1 MDVRRWICGL
11 SILILFEV
19 SSVSASGVFNVYH
32 KFAGQELSLR
42 DVKAHDGRRHRR
54 FLYSDIDLP
63 LGGNSDPK
71 DLGTYYTKLAIGSP
85 PKVYY
90 VLVDTGSDILWVN
103 CVDCTNCPTKNVLG
117 LELKTYDPK
126 ASATGEVIT
135 CDQDFCYLASQSP
148 VPRCTNKMYCAFS
161 VEYQDGSATAG
172 YYVRDVIQYG
182 QVSGNRQTTLSN
194 GTVVFGCGVPQS
206 SGTDSSDATLDG
218 ILGFGQTNT
227 SMISQLAS
235 AGKVRKMFAHC
246 LGGINGGGMFAIGHV
261 VQPKVKT
268 TPLVPD
274 QPHYN
279 VNMEGVEVGGVV
291 LQVPLDV
298 FATGSRQGTV
308 IDSGTTLAYL
318 PEIIYEPLIKEK
330 DFSCFTYSQ
339 SVDDGFPTVTF
350 RFENSLSLVVYPHDY
365 LFPLSDTEWCIG
377 WQNIGNQSNDSLNMT
392 IFGDLVLSNKLVLY
406 DLENQVIGWTE
417 YNCTSSIELKDEKT
431 GASYEVGA
439 TNLSS
444 SARGLEVGK
453 CIILLFLSIMVHTLI
468 Y

>member
-19 SSVSASGVFNVYH
+19 SSVSASGVFKVYH
-32 KFAGQELSLR
+32 RFSGQERSLR

-54 FLYSDIDLP
+54 FLFSNIDIP
-63 LGGNSDPK
+63 LSGNSNPADV
-71 DLGTYYTKLAIGSP
+71 GTYYTKLAIGSP
-85 PKVYY
+85 PKDYY

-103 CVDCTNCPTKNVLG
+103 CVECTKCPTKSSLG

-126 ASATGEVIT
+126 ASATGELVT
-135 CDQDFCYLASQSP
+135 CNQEFCYLASENP
-148 VPRCTNKMYCAFS
+148 VPRCNDNLSCVYG
-161 VEYQDGSATAG
+161 VEYQDGSSTTG

-182 QVSGNRQTTLSN
+182 QVSGNQKTIPSN
-194 GTVVFGCGVPQS
+194 GTVVFGCGAVQS
-206 SGTDSSDATLDG
+206 GDIGSSDATLDG

-235 AGKVRKMFAHC
+235 AGKVRRMFAHC
-246 LGGINGGGMFAIGHV
+246 LSGTKGGGMFAIGHV
-261 VQPKVKT
+261 MEPKVKT

-291 LQVPLDV
+291 LQLPKDV
-298 FATGSRQGTV
+298 FETGPRKGTV
-308 IDSGTTLAYL
+308 IDSGTTLSYL
-318 PEIIYEPLIKEK
+318 PEIIYEQLIKEN
-330 DFSCFTYSQ
+330 DFSCFTYCQ

-350 RFENSLSLVVYPHDY
+350 HFENSLLLVVYPHDY
-365 LFPLSDTEWCIG
+365 LFQISETEWCIG
-377 WQNIGNQSNDSLNMT
+377 WQNSGKQSYDSWDMT

-417 YNCTSSIELKDEKT
+417 YNCSSSINLKDEKS
-431 GASYEVGA
+431 GASYE
-439 TNLSS
+439 LSAKIPS
-444 SARGLEVGK
+444 SASGLDVGK
-453 CIILLFLSIMVHTLI
+453 CIIFLFLSSMLHTLI